1 MGIYSEKQRE
11 QISIE
16 ALNRMLR
23 ITTQGRVQS
32 YISDNDKEPMW
43 DGNIY
48 GYSES
53 GSERKS
59 DFLFR
64 IPVQV
69 KSKQV
74 TKFDN
79 QFVSFP
85 IETVCLQS
93 YFNDGGIIY
102 FVVEIKISDDGDYDT
117 KIFYKI
123 LMPSILKDILDTVR
137 EGQETKKVH
146 INKVLNSKDKFF
158 DSCVVFDKIRKI
170 EGIDLIKNRLP
181 IEKVLGKKINITT
194 ISGLKNLFNG
204 DYCSYYID
212 ENNIKV
218 PVKLP
223 GEFTE
228 FTIDI
233 KNVIN
238 FDENRY
244 FDNCKK
250 HINNIGEEFI
260 TFGDTIKIGNNKNV
274 TIMKSKDNI
283 YERHKTIEYF
293 IDVIIGKN
301 IIYKEEELEKIK
313 NLKNEK
319 EFIEDVLKVCNKF
332 NINRE
337 SVKLKDFKERDF
349 NAIEVLC
356 DVNDED
362 IETSELKEI
371 KCEIVRFLN
380 YRIALLK
387 MIYKDGRII
396 YHDFYSNK
404 INLCIVSKSENRK
417 VELSRFV
424 LINERL
430 LTTYNFNKE
439 LILESLSPIRT
450 EYADIESEAYNL
462 LILTLI
468 KAWDL
473 EHRDDYISLIKHLEK
488 IIDKYIDEEIEV
500 INKAQ
505 LEYRLSNKK
514 LSHKT
519 IEKLYRI
526 KFRENIDDGIKCA
539 ICILLEDYDGFE
551 DVFAG
556 LGEEEKE
563 TFKNYPIYSLYEY
576 RNYNTEKL

>member
-16 ALNRMLR
+16 ELNRMLR
-23 ITTQGRVQS
+23 ITTQGRIQS

-48 GYSES
+48 VHNES

-69 KSKQV
+69 KSKLV

-85 IETVCLQS
+85 IEKVCLQS

-102 FVVEIKISDDGDYDT
+102 FIVEIKINDDGDYDT
-117 KIFYKI
+117 KIFYRM
-123 LMPSILKDILDTVR
+123 LMPSILKDILDTVG
-137 EGQETKKVH
+137 EGQETKNVH
-146 INKVLNSKDKFF
+146 INKILNSRDKFF
-158 DSCVVFDKIRKI
+158 NACVTFDKVRKI

-194 ISGLKNLFNG
+194 INGLKDLFDG
-204 DYCSYYID
+204 EYCSYYTD

-238 FDENRY
+238 IDENRY

-250 HINNIGEEFI
+250 HINNLGGEFI
-260 TFGDTIKIGNNKNV
+260 TFGDTIKIGNHKNV
-274 TIMKSKDNI
+274 TIMESKDNI

-301 IIYKEEELEKIK
+301 IIYQEKELEKIER
-313 NLKNEK
+313 LKSEK
-319 EFIEDVLKVCNKF
+319 EFIEEVLNVCNKF
-332 NINRE
+332 NINRT

-349 NAIEVLC
+349 SAIEVLC
-356 DVNDED
+356 DVKDEE
-362 IETSELKEI
+362 IEVNELKEI
-371 KCEIVRFLN
+371 KCEIVKFLN
-380 YRIALLK
+380 YSIALLK
-387 MIYKDGRII
+387 MIYNDGRII

-404 INLCIVSKSENRK
+404 IHLCIVSESENRK
-417 VELSRFV
+417 VEFSRFT
-424 LINERL
+424 LINEKL
-430 LTTYNFNKE
+430 LTTHNFNKE
-439 LILESLSPIRT
+439 LILESLLPIRT

-488 IIDKYIDEEIEV
+488 IIHGHIDEEIEV

-514 LSHKT
+514 LSHKS
-519 IEKLYRI
+519 IEKLYRV
-526 KFRENIDDGIKCA
+526 KFRDNINNSIKCA
-539 ICILLEDYDGFE
+539 ICILLEDYDEFE
-551 DVFAG
+551 DAFAG

-563 TFKNYPIYSLYEY
+563 TFKNYPIYSLYKY
-576 RNYNTEKL
+576 RN